1 MTDQSELAAE
11 YSARAQEAEALITG
25 PKERRDLLLR
35 RAYAKDPG
43 PAQKR
48 LLRLARGYDHQMR
61 EHQHAAAL
69 FRQAAKDIMRK
80 AGQ

>member
-1 MTDQSELAAE
+1 MTDPGKLAAE
-11 YSARAQEAEALITG
+11 YSARAEEAEAQTTG

-43 PAQKR
+43 PEQQR
-48 LLRLARGYDHQMR
+48 LLRQARRRDHQMR

-80 AGQ
+80 AAK